1 LTNVGLEVVSLE
13 AAQGD
18 FIFEIEITSN
28 RPDWLSVLGV
38 AREVA
43 AITGKKLTSL
53 RGGAE
58 AISEKG
64 LLRPFRARND
74 KTRKSVNQLTIKIED
89 KKDCPFYT
97 ARIIKNVKV
106 GSSPEWLRKRLELVG
121 CRSVNNIVDITNY
134 CLFALGHPLHAFDL
148 DKLNKAT
155 IIVRRAKAGEKITTI
170 DNQQKL
176 LTPEIL
182 VIADNHK
189 PVAIAGVMGGKDTE
203 VTSKTCNILLES
215 AIFNPILVRR
225 GRQKLG
231 LQSESAYRFERGVDL
246 ESAKNTSLLAQKLI
260 CELAH
265 GKPRGKKSLG
275 VFKPAYL
282 SIKLD
287 IAYVNRILG
296 TKITTL
302 KAKQILSSLGFSL
315 KTQTKNILL
324 VKVPSFRQDI
334 KSAIDLVEEVA
345 RIYGY
350 AAIAQTL
357 PAIKPGLNTFGK
369 TESVSYIKNVLL
381 GLGLQEA
388 ITYSLVDR
396 QLLIKLGIK
405 LDVNLVEISNPLSRE
420 QEVLRPT
427 LLPSLMRCLAYNLN
441 QQQEY
446 VNIFEVANI
455 FSGSNNVTQHP
466 ALSDEPVRASAQH
479 PALSDRPVRA
489 SAQHPALSD
498 EPVRASAQEELSL
511 GIALCGTSSFLIKQ
525 GLIKDEITLLHL
537 KGILEEL
544 FNKLGIQGYGFKS
557 KGGKQISIIVG
568 EQEVGV
574 MLDLNK
580 QVLDAFDIK
589 NKQVVLAE
597 INLEKIFTYINLKK
611 KFSNIPRYPAITRD
625 ISFIVKDD
633 ISVKDLIWAIEEK
646 GLTLLSLAKVVDYY
660 QGKQIPAGFRGLTVS
675 CVYRAPDRTLTEEE
689 LSPIHNSI
697 CAFLVERF
705 GIKLR

>member
-1 LTNVGLEVVSLE
+1 MKVTYNWLKDFLNIKIPPKALAEKLTNIGLEVVSLE

-43 AITGKKLTSL
+43 AITNSKLKIKNSKLKIKNSKLKIQNLEPKVKTL
-53 RGGAE
+53 
-58 AISEKG
+58 KG
-64 LLRPFRARND
+64 NFR
-74 KTRKSVNQLTIKIED
+74 IEIED
-89 KKDCPFYT
+89 KKDCPLYT

-106 GSSPEWLRKRLELVG
+106 GASPEWLRKRLELVG

-148 DKLNKAT
+148 DKLNQAT
-155 IIVRRAKAGEKITTI
+155 VIVRRAKAGEKITTI

-182 VIADNHK
+182 VIADIDK
-189 PVAIAGVMGGKDTE
+189 PVAVAGVMGGKDTE
-203 VTSKTCNILLES
+203 VTFNTRNILLES

-246 ESAKNTSLLAQKLI
+246 ESAKNTSLSAQKLI

-265 GKPRGKKSLG
+265 GLPSGSISLG
-275 VFKPAYL
+275 VFKPTCV

-287 IAYVNRILG
+287 VAYVNRILG

-302 KAKQILSSLGFSL
+302 KIREILSSLGFSL
-315 KTQTKNILL
+315 KTQAKNTLL

-334 KSAIDLVEEVA
+334 KSGIDLVEEVA

-350 AAIAQTL
+350 DAIAQTL
-357 PAIKPGLNTFGK
+357 PAIKPGPNIFGK
-369 TESVSYIKNVLL
+369 TEIVSYIKNILL

-396 QLLIKLGIK
+396 QLLTKSGIK
-405 LDVNLVEISNPLSRE
+405 LDVNLVEISNPLSCE

-455 FSGSNNVTQHP
+455 FSGSNNVP
-466 ALSDEPVRASAQH
+466 E
-479 PALSDRPVRA
+479 
-489 SAQHPALSD
+489 
-498 EPVRASAQEELSL
+498 EELSL

-557 KGGKQISIIVG
+557 KGGKQVSIVVG

-633 ISVKDLIWAIEEK
+633 ISAKDLIRAIEEK

-660 QGKQIPAGFRGLTVS
+660 QGKQIPAGFRGLTIS
-675 CVYRAPDRTLTEEE
+675 CVYRASDRTLTEEE